1 MVYNAGNS
9 EDSEKLGQLEFCNK
23 KFQVF
28 DMDDLLRAS
37 AEVLGRGDFGV
48 TYKATLETGNTVA
61 VKRLSYINE
70 LNKRQFI
77 QQMQLLGE
85 LKHENLVEII
95 SFYHSED
102 QKLVIYELVSD
113 GTLFELLHG

>member
-1 MVYNAGNS
+1 
-9 EDSEKLGQLEFCNK
+9 
-23 KFQVF
+23 
-28 DMDDLLRAS
+28 
-37 AEVLGRGDFGV
+37 
-48 TYKATLETGNTVA
+48 
-61 VKRLSYINE
+61 
-70 LNKRQFI
+70 
-77 QQMQLLGE
+77 MQLLGE